1 MYLVGSKAPLEHQR
15 ELRNL
20 AHEHHLL
27 GWAGPAAPAQVQRI
41 RWSKMAAAFARLP
54 MK

>member
-15 ELRNL
+15 ELRHL

-27 GWAGPAAPAQVQRI
+27 GWASPAAPAQVQRVGW
-41 RWSKMAAAFARLP
+41 RKMAAALARLS